1 MVEFNAAPGPCGVT
15 GAVLYFFE
23 SSRVMDDPSLALTA
37 WAFALEVEDVFFRHS
52 LALCPAPL
60 QNMQRLL
67 ANQQACSL
75 EVSLPS
81 FPSLLE
87 RSGFLFC
94 PEEPDESGLGLLL
107 DEEEADLLS
116 EDWFFDEDDAELADL
131 LDFCLPDLLLDFL
144 DSQEILDWHSQ

>member
-1 MVEFNAAPGPCGVT
+1 MEINAAPGPCGVT
-15 GAVLYFFE
+15 GAALYFFE
-23 SSRVMDDPSLALTA
+23 LSRVVDDASLALA
-37 WAFALEVEDVFFRHS
+37 ARAFALEAEEVFFGHS
-52 LALCPAPL
+52 LALCPVPP

-67 ANQQACSL
+67 ANRRARSS

-107 DEEEADLLS
+107 DEEADLLS
-116 EDWFFDEDDAELADL
+116 EVLRSTVRSNVKPKCGNKSF
-131 LDFCLPDLLLDFL
+131 
-144 DSQEILDWHSQ
+144 

>member
-1 MVEFNAAPGPCGVT
+1 MEFNAAPGPCGVT
-15 GAVLYFFE
+15 RAVLYFFE
-23 SSRVMDDPSLALTA
+23 SSRVTDDPSLALTA
-37 WAFALEVEDVFFRHS
+37 WAFALEMEDVFFRHS

-94 PEEPDESGLGLLL
+94 LEVLDESGLGLLL
-107 DEEEADLLS
+107 DKEEVDLLS
-116 EDWFFDEDDAELADL
+116 ED
-131 LDFCLPDLLLDFL
+131 
-144 DSQEILDWHSQ
+144 

>member
-1 MVEFNAAPGPCGVT
+1 MEINTAPGPCGVT

-23 SSRVMDDPSLALTA
+23 SSGAADDASLTLAA
-37 WAFALEVEDVFFRHS
+37 WAFALEAEEVFFGHL
-52 LALCPAPL
+52 LALCPVPP

-67 ANQQACSL
+67 ANRQVCSS

-94 PEEPDESGLGLLL
+94 LEETDESGLGFLL
-107 DEEEADLLS
+107 DEEADLLS
-116 EDWFFDEDDAELADL
+116 ED
-131 LDFCLPDLLLDFL
+131 
-144 DSQEILDWHSQ
+144 

>member
-1 MVEFNAAPGPCGVT
+1 MSVRNLEVKGIIKESEERADTLSFNSIGAWWSSMQLLVHVESPELCSIFLNHP
-15 GAVLYFFE
+15 E
-23 SSRVMDDPSLALTA
+23 MDDPSLALTA

-52 LALCPAPL
+52 LALCPAPP

-67 ANQQACSL
+67 ANWQACSL

-94 PEEPDESGLGLLL
+94 PEEPDELGLGLLL

-116 EDWFFDEDDAELADL
+116 ED
-131 LDFCLPDLLLDFL
+131 
-144 DSQEILDWHSQ
+144 

>member
-23 SSRVMDDPSLALTA
+23 SSITLDDPSLALTA

-107 DEEEADLLS
+107 DQEEADLLS

>member
-1 MVEFNAAPGPCGVT
+1 MEFNTAPGPCGVT
-15 GAVLYFFE
+15 GAALYFFK
-23 SSRVMDDPSLALTA
+23 SSGVADDPSLALA
-37 WAFALEVEDVFFRHS
+37 VRAFALEAEEVFFGHL
-52 LALCPAPL
+52 LALCPAPP

-67 ANQQACSL
+67 ANWQACSL

-94 PEEPDESGLGLLL
+94 PEEPDELGLGLLL

-116 EDWFFDEDDAELADL
+116 ED
-131 LDFCLPDLLLDFL
+131 
-144 DSQEILDWHSQ
+144 